1 MEPLT
6 TEEAKQLINLAKQTL
21 LDVLNSPDKG
31 ADVEFNADS
40 IQTKDSFI
48 IKIFRGKI
56 NKEKYNY
63 GARIAKNGII
73 LLELHIN
80 AWQYTY

>member
-48 IKIFRGKI
+48 I
-56 NKEKYNY
+56 N
-63 GARIAKNGII
+63 
-73 LLELHIN
+73 
-80 AWQYTY
+80 